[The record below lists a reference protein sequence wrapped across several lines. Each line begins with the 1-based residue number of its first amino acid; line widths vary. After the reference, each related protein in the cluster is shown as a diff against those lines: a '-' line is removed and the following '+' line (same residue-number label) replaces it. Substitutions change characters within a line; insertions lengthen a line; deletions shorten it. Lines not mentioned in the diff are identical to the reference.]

1 MNASL
6 ARESYR
12 YKIGPSTR
20 RRSVQADP
28 TITEIVRHSLCSAAG
43 QMKRSLMRTAFSPI
57 IYDAHDFAVAL
68 YDPQMRLLA
77 QAPSIPAFMGTLSF
91 CVEEALRAVGNIEA
105 LEPGDV
111 LVYNV
116 PYGTGSHAQDVA
128 MVTPVFH
135 RERLVGYAVNKA
147 HQLDIGAKNAY
158 CTDTT
163 DVFQEGLKLP
173 GVKLFRR
180 GELNE
185 DVMRIAIAN
194 SRAPQALQ
202 GDLHA
207 QVASARTGAAELV
220 RLIERFGT
228 ETFESAVERMY
239 DQSEAAV
246 RAFFEKIPDGRY
258 VGRSFLDDN
267 GVDTDPIEFEVAI
280 EVSGSA
286 VYVDFSQVPD
296 AQRGPV
302 NCPFPSTVS
311 ATRVSILALAGGP
324 SEPNEGFFRP
334 VEIITRPGSM
344 FHPQSPAPCYLYG
357 WAIMPAMEAIYR
369 AFAQASPDLAPAGGA
384 GDICHVGAVG
394 RRPGSSDIF
403 YMGSAL
409 PVGQGAHARGD
420 GATLFVPG
428 LSNTRLQSA
437 ELQESKYPVRF
448 RRIELVPDSAG
459 DGKFRGGLGFDYVWE
474 ALADVSLIST
484 IERTREPAWGIAGG
498 SPGKPNGVELQY
510 PDGSRRKIGKVTDL
524 TVPAGTLIYI
534 RAGGGGG
541 FGPPAER
548 SALAVA
554 RDIDE
559 GYLSEAH
566 ARATYPHAFR
576 MRLEAGHKPTTGGDM
591 ANDGEVVLAAFQ
603 NFFAAFMGGS
613 IDELLQQVAL
623 PYFDLRGRD
632 LVELRTE
639 AQLDGFRRGL
649 RARMTSLGFASGT
662 LTTARVLHV
671 DQSLA
676 LIQFDNARNAA
687 DGTVAGAASSLAY
700 LKQVAG
706 VWRVWMITVIGS
718 SGAAGAPS

>member
-1 MNASL
+1 MNASVDR
-6 ARESYR
+6 ASHR
-12 YKIGPSTR
+12 YQIG
-20 RRSVQADP
+20 RSRQRHAAQADP

-57 IYDAHDFAVAL
+57 IYEAHDFAVAL
-68 YDPQMRLLA
+68 YDPQIRLLA

-91 CVEEALRAVGNIEA
+91 CVEEALRAVGNVEA

-116 PYGTGSHAQDVA
+116 PYGTGSHAQDIA
-128 MVTPVFH
+128 MVMPVFH

-180 GELNE
+180 GELND
-185 DVMRIAIAN
+185 DVMRIAVAN

-220 RLIERFGT
+220 RLIERFGI
-228 ETFESAVERMY
+228 ETFESAIERMY
-239 DQSEAAV
+239 DQSELAV

-258 VGRSFLDDN
+258 VGKSFLDDN
-267 GVDTDPIEFEVAI
+267 GVDADPIEFEVAI
-280 EVSGSA
+280 EVAGSS
-286 VYVDFSQVPD
+286 VHIDFSQVPD

-311 ATRVSILALAGGP
+311 AARVCILALAGGP

-344 FHPQSPAPCYLYG
+344 FHPRSPAPCYLYG

-369 AFAQASPDLAPAGGA
+369 AFAQAAPELAPAGGA
-384 GDICHVGAVG
+384 GDICHVAAVG
-394 RRPGSSDIF
+394 RRPETSDIF
-403 YMGSAL
+403 YMGTGL
-409 PVGQGAHARGD
+409 PVGHGAHARGD

-437 ELQESKYPVRF
+437 ELQENKYPVRF
-448 RRIELVPDSAG
+448 RRIELVQDSAG
-459 DGKFRGGLGFDYVWE
+459 DGRFRGGLGFDYVWE
-474 ALADVSLIST
+474 TLASVSLIST
-484 IERTREPAWGIAGG
+484 VERTRQPAWGIGG
-498 SPGKPNGVELQY
+498 GRPGTPNGVELEY

-524 TVPAGTLIYI
+524 TVPAGTFIHI

-541 FGPPAER
+541 YGSPEYR
-548 SALAVA
+548 SPEAIAHDL
-554 RDIDE
+554 DE
-559 GYLSEAH
+559 GYVSEAH
-566 ARATYPHAFR
+566 ARATYPHAFSK
-576 MRLEAGHKPTTGGDM
+576 A
-591 ANDGEVVLAAFQ
+591 
-603 NFFAAFMGGS
+603 
-613 IDELLQQVAL
+613 
-623 PYFDLRGRD
+623 
-632 LVELRTE
+632 
-639 AQLDGFRRGL
+639 
-649 RARMTSLGFASGT
+649 
-662 LTTARVLHV
+662 
-671 DQSLA
+671 
-676 LIQFDNARNAA
+676 
-687 DGTVAGAASSLAY
+687 
-700 LKQVAG
+700 
-706 VWRVWMITVIGS
+706 
-718 SGAAGAPS
+718 